1 MKAVGCFFPKE
12 ETLTTASAK
21 TPSIKVYRMAKDRA
35 VGILRARAFH
45 EGETVIPDSQHLIVG
60 EVKRLT
66 CPTLTR
72 FSSCVRLGQVWL
84 VKLPPFSGHRLRLTT
99 CAVQIPQG

>member
-35 VGILRARAFH
+35 VGILRDRSFH

-72 FSSCVRLGQVWL
+72 FSSCVRPRQPL
-84 VKLPPFSGHRLRLTT
+84 VGFRAWTRTSDLEPSLAL
-99 CAVQIPQG
+99 I